1 VTAESDA
8 AGGAEERRRRP
19 AQGVPESA
27 LDRLAEFAV
36 RLFEVPIALACVAD
50 AAGTRIV
57 VQRGLAGAP
66 APGAAAAL
74 CAGALRQAVLQV
86 VEDATRDA
94 AARTDPLVAGTVGVR
109 FCAAAPIRH
118 ADGEILGALCVMD
131 RAPRA
136 FGERDRALL
145 ASLAG
150 IAADAMAPHAGTGRT
165 ASAGAPAPGA
175 AEREFQA
182 IAQALPQIVWTAT
195 ADGTVDFASDA
206 FFRLV
211 GWQDRSLSG
220 NAWLEAL
227 HPDDRA
233 RCLEAWQAA
242 LAAGQSYAIEF
253 RLWRAADATWRWHLV
268 AAAPVRDAGGR
279 IVRWYGTAIDVH
291 ERVQAEAALRSQN
304 AGLRQ
309 RTTALLAVMRAALLR
324 PADFDDVLRQVT
336 EVAARTLAVARAT
349 VWTFAP
355 DRSILLCN
363 DLFDARTGRHGAGA
377 ELAVASHPDYQR
389 ALAENEVIAAAD
401 ARADPRTASLAV
413 AHLRLDGIVSTLD
426 APIRVDG
433 DLVGVLRLEHVG
445 GARDWTEADQGFALA
460 LANLIALVLA
470 QAERAQSE
478 GRLRSIL
485 ESEPECVNVV
495 SPSGHLLD
503 MNPAGLAM
511 IEAADLASVR
521 GRAVADLVHPDD
533 RSVFVDLHG
542 HAAEGGSGHAQ
553 FRLIGLKG
561 TERWLEMN
569 ATPLRRPDG
578 SIEAVLSVTRDI
590 TRRRQAEEALAESQ
604 QRNRMILETM
614 GEGVH
619 GLDAEGRILF
629 HNPAALAMLGWS
641 EEEARGQDAHALIH
655 HHRADG
661 SVYPREECPILR
673 SLQDGLTRRVDEE
686 VFFRKDG
693 SHFPVEYVCAPMKRA
708 DGSIAGAVVTF
719 RDISDRRRAE
729 RLRLAETAIFDLIS
743 AGAALPE
750 VLERIA
756 LMKEEALPGARVTVF
771 LIDEASRRL
780 RLGAA
785 PSLAAFA
792 RVIDGARIEGEV
804 GTCAAAILRGRQ
816 VISADLEQDPL
827 WRDFLDLARAHR
839 LRACW
844 STPVLDMEGRPV
856 AVVAAYFDRPRAPS
870 EDELAIVDRAV
881 RLIALAI
888 QRVRGLEALRKSEAT
903 FRETFRD
910 AATGIV
916 VTAPDG
922 RIVEVNEAFARIVGY
937 TQEELRGLDLQMLT
951 PPDDLERT
959 RQLRDELLAGQ
970 RDSYVREKR
979 YRTKQGGLVWVRNS
993 VAMRRDAAGRAINAI
1008 VVTEDITPQK
1018 AAEQELR
1025 QSQALL
1031 QVASRIGQLGGWEVR
1046 LPGREMIWSEQ
1057 VSQIHGL
1064 APGEVPPLG
1073 RAIQFYAP
1081 EYRETIRA
1089 AFEACAAEGT
1099 PWDLEL
1105 ELVTAKGS
1113 RVWVRTIGEAV
1124 RDPYGTIIAV
1134 QGALQD
1140 ISERKQAEAR
1150 LRESE
1155 RRFHAVASVT
1165 ADVVWDWDLRTDRV
1179 WWSDDFESAFG
1190 YSREEV
1196 EPDVSSW
1203 LNRIHPD
1210 DRARVLA
1217 GVQAVID
1224 ARGSS
1229 WSEEYRFVHR
1239 NGAVLDIED
1248 RGMLILGPDGAPV
1261 RFVGGMSDIT
1271 DRKRFQ
1277 RELRERIRELQC
1289 LYRVLELTT
1298 DETRPID
1305 AICADVVSMLPA
1317 SLQHGEHAV
1326 ARIRIDG
1333 AEHRSSDWRPP
1344 ARALSAPVRAE
1355 GKQIGEVEIGY
1366 PAAPPGVSSGQD
1378 PFLAEER
1385 ALIEAIATHVG
1396 RMIHDRRLGETLR
1409 QGERLRAVGELTGGI
1424 AHDFNNLLTVILGNT
1439 ELLAD
1444 DLADRPAAQSLALTA
1459 QRAAENAA
1467 ELTKRLLAFSRR
1479 QALDPRAADIGG
1491 LVRGMKALLR
1501 RTLGEH
1507 IDIRIVEPEGLWP
1520 ALVDP
1525 PQLENAILNLCIN
1538 ARDAMPAGG
1547 TLTIEV
1553 ANVDLDA
1560 SYAELD
1566 EELQPGPYVMVAVS
1580 DTGTG
1585 MSPEVLSRAFDPFFT
1600 TKDVGKG
1607 SGLGLSMVWGF
1618 VKQSKGHVKIYSE
1631 PGLGTTVKLY
1641 LPRAGTETA
1650 RSAIHG
1656 RPHEALHG
1664 SERILLVEDDEL
1676 VRAHVAMQLE
1686 QLGYRVACAGSGP
1699 EALATLARD
1708 QAFDLLFTD
1717 IVMPGGMNGRQLAE
1731 EARRRVPG
1739 LRVLFTSGYTEQAML
1754 HQGSL
1759 GAGMRLLA
1767 KPYRRQ
1773 ELALRVREALDE
1785 VQGPAAPAP

>member
-1 VTAESDA
+1 MADSTAEPRAEDPRRDGS
-8 AGGAEERRRRP
+8 GGLTKGAF
-19 AQGVPESA
+19 
-27 LDRLAEFAV
+27 DRLATLAA
-36 RLFEVPIALACVAD
+36 RLFGVPMAAVCATD
-50 AAGTRIV
+50 QAGTRILA
-57 VQRGLAGAP
+57 QCGLAGAA
-66 APGAAAAL
+66 APDAAVGLCAAAIRQ
-74 CAGALRQAVLQV
+74 GTLRV

-94 AARTDPLVAGTVGVR
+94 AMRSDPLVTGPDSVR
-109 FCAAAPIRH
+109 FCAAAPIRQG
-118 ADGEILGALCVMD
+118 DGPVIGALCVMD
-131 RAPRA
+131 RADRT
-136 FGERDRALL
+136 FGEPDRGLL
-145 ASLAG
+145 ASLAE
-150 IAADAMAPHAGTGRT
+150 IAADAMALHAETRG
-165 ASAGAPAPGA
+165 AAPAVALTPSELG
-175 AEREFQA
+175 REFQA
-182 IAQALPQIVWTAT
+182 IAQALPQMVWTAT
-195 ADGTVDFASDA
+195 PEGAVDFISDA

-211 GWQDRSLSG
+211 GWHDTDLSG
-220 NAWLEAL
+220 DAWLKAL

-233 RCLEAWQAA
+233 RCLDAWRAA
-242 LAAGQSYAIEF
+242 VGEGRGYAIEF
-253 RLWRAADATWRWHLV
+253 RLRRAEDASWRWHL
-268 AAAPVRDAGGR
+268 AAASPVRDATGR
-279 IVRWYGTAIDVH
+279 IVKWYGTAVDVH

-304 AGLRQ
+304 TGLRQ
-309 RTTALLAVMRAALLR
+309 QTAALLDVMRAALLR
-324 PADFDDVLRQVT
+324 PAGFDEALRHVT
-336 EVAARTLAVARAT
+336 EAAARTLEVARTT
-349 VWTFAP
+349 VWTLTP
-355 DRSILLCN
+355 DRSVLFCN
-363 DLFDARTGRHGAGA
+363 DMFDARTGRHDTGT
-377 ELAVASHPDYQR
+377 ELAVGGHPDYLR

-401 ARADPRTASLAV
+401 ALTDPRTTSLA
-413 AHLRLDGIVSTLD
+413 AAYLRPNGIGSTLD
-426 APIRVDG
+426 APILADRE
-433 DLVGVLRLEHVG
+433 LVGVLCLEHVG

-460 LANLIALVLA
+460 LANLIALVLV
-470 QAERAQSE
+470 QAERTQSE

-485 ESEPECVNVV
+485 ESEPECVKVV

-511 IEAADLASVR
+511 IEAEDLASVR

-533 RSVFVDLHG
+533 RSVFVDLHN
-542 HAAEGGSGHAQ
+542 HAVEGGSGHAQ

-561 TERWLEMN
+561 TERSLEMT

-590 TRRRQAEEALAESQ
+590 TRRRRAEEALAESQ

-629 HNPAALAMLGWS
+629 HNPAALAMLGWT
-641 EEEARGQDAHALIH
+641 EEETRGRDAHALIH

-673 SLQDGLTRRVDEE
+673 SLQDGVTRRVDDEM
-686 VFFRKDG
+686 FFRKDG
-693 SHFPVEYVCAPMKRA
+693 SHFPAEYVCAPMKRA

-719 RDISDRRRAE
+719 RDISERRKAE

-756 LMKEEALPGARVTVF
+756 LMKEEALPGARVSVF
-771 LIDEASRRL
+771 LFDEAGRRL
-780 RLGAA
+780 RLGTA
-785 PSLAAFA
+785 PSLSAYA
-792 RVIDGARIEGEV
+792 RVIDGARIDGEI
-804 GTCAAAILRGRQ
+804 GTSATAIIRGQQ
-816 VISADLEQDPL
+816 VISADLETDPL

-856 AVVAAYFDRPRAPS
+856 AVVEAYFDRPRAPTQ
-870 EDELAIVDRAV
+870 DELRIVDRAV
-881 RLIALAI
+881 RLVSLAI
-888 QRVRGLEALRKSEAT
+888 QRVRSLEALRKSEAT

-910 AATGIV
+910 AAIGIV

-922 RIVEVNEAFARIVGY
+922 RILEVNKAFARIVGY
-937 TQEELRGLDLQMLT
+937 PQEELRGLDLQMLT
-951 PPDDLERT
+951 PPDDLDRT
-959 RQLRDELLAGQ
+959 RQLRDELLGGQ

-979 YRTKQGGLVWVRNS
+979 YRTKQGGVVWVRNS

-1031 QVASRIGQLGGWEVR
+1031 QVAARIGQLGGWEVR
-1046 LPGREMIWSEQ
+1046 LPGREMTWSEQ

-1064 APGEVPPLG
+1064 APGVVPQVEE
-1073 RAIQFYAP
+1073 AIAAYAP
-1081 EYRETIRA
+1081 EYRETIRT

-1105 ELVTAKGS
+1105 ELNTAEGN

-1124 RDPYGTIIAV
+1124 RDPYGKIIAV
-1134 QGALQD
+1134 QGAMQD
-1140 ISERKQAEAR
+1140 ISERRQAEAR

-1179 WWSDDFESAFG
+1179 WWSDDFEAAFG
-1190 YSREEV
+1190 YPSEEV

-1210 DRARVLA
+1210 DRERVLA
-1217 GVQAVID
+1217 GIRAVID

-1229 WSEEYRFVHR
+1229 WSEEYRFLHR
-1239 NGAVLDIED
+1239 DGSVLDIED
-1248 RGMLILGPDGAPV
+1248 RGMLILGSDGAPV

-1277 RELRERIRELQC
+1277 RELSERIRELQC

-1305 AICADVVSMLPA
+1305 AICADVAATLPS
-1317 SLQHGEHAV
+1317 SLQYGEHAV
-1326 ARIRIDG
+1326 ARITIDG
-1333 AEHRSSDWRPP
+1333 AEHRSAFWRPP
-1344 ARALSAPVRAE
+1344 VRALSAPVRAE

-1366 PAAPPGVSSGQD
+1366 PEIPPGVAGGQD
-1378 PFLAEER
+1378 PFLAAER
-1385 ALIEAIATHVG
+1385 TLIEAIATHVG
-1396 RMIHDRRLGETLR
+1396 RMIHDRRLAETLR

-1439 ELLAD
+1439 ELLAEE
-1444 DLADRPAAQSLALTA
+1444 LEDRPAAQSLALIA
-1459 QRAAENAA
+1459 QGAAENAA

-1479 QALDPRAADIGG
+1479 QALDARATDIAG

-1507 IDIRIVEPEGLWP
+1507 IDIRIAEPQGLWP

-1525 PQLENAILNLCIN
+1525 PQLESAILNLCIN

-1560 SYAELD
+1560 AYAELD
-1566 EELQPGPYVMVAVS
+1566 VELQPGPYVMVAVS

-1585 MSPEVLSRAFDPFFT
+1585 MSPEVLARAFDPFFT
-1600 TKDVGKG
+1600 TKEVGKG

-1631 PGLGTTVKLY
+1631 LGLGTTVKLY
-1641 LPRAGTETA
+1641 LPRAGAEAGRTA
-1650 RSAIHG
+1650 VHAQ
-1656 RPHEALHG
+1656 PLEALRG

-1676 VRAHVAMQLE
+1676 VRTHVAMQLE
-1686 QLGYRVACAGSGP
+1686 QLGYRVECAGNGP

-1773 ELALRVREALDE
+1773 ELALRVREALDQAP
-1785 VQGPAAPAP
+1785 VPAAPAH

>member
-1 VTAESDA
+1 VTADGA
-8 AGGAEERRRRP
+8 AERGPEDPRRDGRGGLANG
-19 AQGVPESA
+19 AF
-27 LDRLAEFAV
+27 DRLATLAA
-36 RLFEVPIALACVAD
+36 RLFGVPMAAVCATD
-50 AAGTRIV
+50 EAGTRV
-57 VQRGLAGAP
+57 VAQRGLAGAA

-74 CAGALRQAVLQV
+74 SAAAIRQDTLHV

-94 AARTDPLVAGTVGVR
+94 AALDDPLVAGPDSVR
-109 FCAAAPIRH
+109 FCAAAPIRRG
-118 ADGEILGALCVMD
+118 DGRVLGALCVMD
-131 RAPRA
+131 RAARG
-136 FGERDRALL
+136 FDERDRGLL
-145 ASLAG
+145 AALAE
-150 IAADAMAPHAGTGRT
+150 IAAD
-165 ASAGAPAPGA
+165 
-175 AEREFQA
+175 E
-182 IAQALPQIVWTAT
+182 L
-195 ADGTVDFASDA
+195 
-206 FFRLV
+206 
-211 GWQDRSLSG
+211 
-220 NAWLEAL
+220 
-227 HPDDRA
+227 
-233 RCLEAWQAA
+233 
-242 LAAGQSYAIEF
+242 
-253 RLWRAADATWRWHLV
+253 
-268 AAAPVRDAGGR
+268 
-279 IVRWYGTAIDVH
+279 
-291 ERVQAEAALRSQN
+291 ALRSRN
-304 AGLRQ
+304 AGLRRQ
-309 RTTALLAVMRAALLR
+309 AAALLAAMRAALPR
-324 PADFDDVLRQVT
+324 RVGMADALRQIT
-336 EVAARTLAVARAT
+336 EGAARTLEVARAG
-349 VWTFAP
+349 VWTLTP
-355 DRSILLCN
+355 DRSALLCH
-363 DLFDARTGRHGAGA
+363 DLFDARTGRHDTGT
-377 ELAVASHPDYQR
+377 ELAVAGHADYLR

-401 ARADPRTASLAV
+401 ALADPRTASLAP
-413 AHLRLDGIVSTLD
+413 ACLRPHGIGATLD
-426 APIRVDG
+426 VPILADG
-433 DLVGVLRLEHVG
+433 DLAGVLRLEHVG
-445 GARDWTEADQGFALA
+445 GVRDWTEADQGFALA
-460 LANLIALVLA
+460 LANLIALVLV
-470 QAERAQSE
+470 QAERTRSE

-485 ESEPECVNVV
+485 ESEPECVKVV

-503 MNPAGLAM
+503 INPAGLAM
-511 IEAADLASVR
+511 IEADDLTSVR
-521 GRAVADLVHPDD
+521 GRAIAELVHPDD
-533 RSVFVDLHG
+533 RCVFVDLHH
-542 HAAEGGSGHAQ
+542 HAVAGGSGHAQ

-569 ATPLRRPDG
+569 AAPLRRPDG
-578 SIEAVLSVTRDI
+578 SVEAVLGVTRDI
-590 TRRRQAEEALAESQ
+590 TKRRRAEEALAESQ
-604 QRNRMILETM
+604 QRSRMILETM

-629 HNPAALAMLGWS
+629 HNPAALAMLGWT
-641 EEEARGQDAHALIH
+641 EEEARGKDAHALIH

-661 SVYPREECPILR
+661 SVYPRAECPILR
-673 SLQDGLTRRVDEE
+673 SLQDGITRRVDDE
-686 VFFRKDG
+686 VLFRRDG
-693 SHFPVEYVCAPMKRA
+693 SHFPAEYVCAPMKRA

-719 RDISDRRRAE
+719 RDISERRRTE

-771 LIDEASRRL
+771 LVDEASRRL

-785 PSLAAFA
+785 PSLSAYA
-792 RVIDGARIEGEV
+792 RVVDGARIDGET
-804 GTCAAAILRGRQ
+804 GTCAAAIIRGRQ

-856 AVVAAYFDRPRAPS
+856 AVVAAYFDRPRAPTG
-870 EDELAIVDRAV
+870 EERGIVDRAV
-881 RLIALAI
+881 RLVSLAI
-888 QRVRGLEALRKSEAT
+888 QRVRSLEALRKSEAT

-916 VTAPDG
+916 VAAPDG
-922 RIVEVNEAFARIVGY
+922 RILEVNEAFARIVGY
-937 TQEELRGLDLQMLT
+937 PQEELRGLDLQMLT
-951 PPDDLERT
+951 PPDDLERS
-959 RQLRDELLAGQ
+959 RQLRDELLGGQ

-1031 QVASRIGQLGGWEVR
+1031 QVAARIGQLGGWEVR
-1046 LPGREMIWSEQ
+1046 LPGRRMIWSEQ

-1064 APGEVPPLG
+1064 APGQVPPLD
-1073 RAIQFYAP
+1073 RALSFYAP
-1081 EYRETIRA
+1081 EHRETIRA

-1099 PWDLEL
+1099 PYDLEL
-1105 ELVTAKGS
+1105 ELITAQGN

-1140 ISERKQAEAR
+1140 ISERRRAEAL

-1179 WWSDDFESAFG
+1179 WWSDDFEAAFG
-1190 YSREEV
+1190 YPPEAV

-1203 LNRIHPD
+1203 LSRIHPD
-1210 DRARVLA
+1210 DRERVLA
-1217 GVQAVID
+1217 GIRAVIE

-1229 WSEEYRFVHR
+1229 WSDEYRFLHS
-1239 NGAVLDIED
+1239 NGSVLDIED
-1248 RGMLILGPDGAPV
+1248 RGMLILGADGAPV

-1271 DRKRFQ
+1271 ERKRFQ

-1298 DETRPID
+1298 NETRPIE
-1305 AICADVVSMLPA
+1305 AICADVAATLPA
-1317 SLQHGEHAV
+1317 SLQYGEHAV
-1326 ARIRIDG
+1326 ARITIDG
-1333 AEHRSSDWRPP
+1333 SEHRSAGWRPP
-1344 ARALSAPVRAE
+1344 VRALSAPVRAE

-1366 PAAPPGVSSGQD
+1366 PETPPAALPGQD

-1385 ALIEAIATHVG
+1385 TLIEAVGTHVG
-1396 RMIHDRRLGETLR
+1396 RMIHTRRIGETLR

-1439 ELLAD
+1439 ELLAEELD
-1444 DLADRPAAQSLALTA
+1444 DRPAVQSLARVA
-1459 QRAAENAA
+1459 QGAAENAA

-1479 QALDPRAADIGG
+1479 QALDPRATEIGG

-1507 IDIRIVEPEGLWP
+1507 IDIRIVEPEGLWQ

-1525 PQLENAILNLCIN
+1525 PQLESAILNLCIN

-1547 TLTIEV
+1547 ALTIEV
-1553 ANVDLDA
+1553 GNVDLDA
-1560 SYAELD
+1560 SDAALD
-1566 EELQPGPYVMVAVS
+1566 GELQPGPYVMVAVS

-1585 MSPEVLSRAFDPFFT
+1585 MSPEVQARAFDPFFT

-1618 VKQSKGHVKIYSE
+1618 VKQSKGHVKLYSE
-1631 PGLGTTVKLY
+1631 LGLGTTVRLY
-1641 LPRAGTETA
+1641 LPRAGAEA
-1650 RSAIHG
+1650 GRSALDG
-1656 RPHEALHG
+1656 PPQEALRG

-1686 QLGYRVACAGSGP
+1686 QLGYRVECAGSGP

-1717 IVMPGGMNGRQLAE
+1717 IVMPGGMNGRELAE

-1739 LRVLFTSGYTEQAML
+1739 LRVLFTSGYIEQAIL

-1759 GAGMRLLA
+1759 GAGTRLLA

-1773 ELALRVREALDE
+1773 ELALRVRETLDQAA
-1785 VQGPAAPAP
+1785 VAAAPAR